1 MDVQVVNGFELHA
14 LSIFQECLDSLISE
28 VEAISRT
35 DETLYEHPLYKLLDC
50 VGFAIYNYVPQDP
63 QSRDFNLG
71 TTLDKSK
78 HRKFTSWKRVKKHM
92 PARYRLFFR
101 FNTQQPKT
109 IVYAW
114 LNNEQT
120 IRKADAKTDVYA
132 VFTRMLQN
140 GTIPDDWAA
149 LIIKSNALQ
158 DTA

>member
-1 MDVQVVNGFELHA
+1 MDVQVVNGFELHS
-14 LSIFQECLDSLISE
+14 LEIFQEYLDSLISE
-28 VEAISRT
+28 VEAISKT
-35 DETLYEHPLYKLLDC
+35 SEALYEHPSYKLLDC
-50 VGFAIYNYVPQDP
+50 VASAIYEYVPKDP

-78 HRKFTSWKRVKKHM
+78 SRKFTSWKRVKKHM

-120 IRKADAKTDVYA
+120 LRKEGAKTDVYA
-132 VFTRMLQN
+132 VFTKMLKN
-140 GTIPDDWAA
+140 GTIPDSWAELIAESKA
-149 LIIKSNALQ
+149 LK